1 MVDLNKIVKEK
12 KLKLSNVAYL
22 GDDDA
27 DLLPMTLVGFAAAP
41 SNANKKIKKVSHF
54 ISDLEGGNGFIR
66 EISNILCS
74 KK

>member
-12 KLKLSNVAYL
+12 KLRLSNVAYL

-27 DLLPMTLVGFAAAP
+27 DLLPMTLVGFAMAP

-54 ISDLEGGNGFIR
+54 ISTLKVEMA
-66 EISNILCS
+66 L
-74 KK
+74 